1 MKNIIIIFLSIGLV
15 AMLLMMMKTGSILK
29 TPETPTGILNIEFA
43 KDTVEMKRILGAW
56 SRVIIDG
63 KTNIEAA
70 KTNTYWDFAFIFFYA
85 GFFFYGNTL
94 LSEKFRGNFIKICE
108 WASVAAIFAGLFDCG
123 ENALILT
130 SLSGKYSPIIV
141 SLTKIL
147 AILKFTLITFSIVTF
162 IIMLSLRSA
171 GFGKK

>member
-1 MKNIIIIFLSIGLV
+1 MIIFFTIGLII
-15 AMLLMMMKTGSILK
+15 MLFMMMKTGSILK

-43 KDTVEMKRILGAW
+43 KDTADMKRILKAW
-56 SRVIIDG
+56 TSVKIDH
-63 KTNIEAA
+63 KPIIEAA

-85 GFFFYGNTL
+85 GFFFLGNTL

-130 SLSGKYSPIIV
+130 SLSGKYSPVIV

-147 AILKFTLITFSIVTF
+147 AIFKFILITFSIVTF
-162 IIMLSLRSA
+162 VIMLSLRMS

>member
-1 MKNIIIIFLSIGLV
+1 MKNIIITILSIGLIV
-15 AMLLMMMKTGSILK
+15 MLFLMMKTGSVLK

-43 KDTVEMKRILGAW
+43 KDTIEMKRILGAW
-56 SRVIIDG
+56 SRLNIG
-63 KTNIEAA
+63 RKSNIEAA
-70 KTNTYWDFAFIFFYA
+70 KNNTYWDFAFIFFYA

-108 WASVAAIFAGLFDCG
+108 WASVTAIFAGLLDCG

-147 AILKFTLITFSIVTF
+147 AICKFVLITFSIVTF
-162 IIMLSLRSA
+162 IIMLSLRLS
-171 GFGKK
+171 GFGKN

>member
-1 MKNIIIIFLSIGLV
+1 MKNLMIIFFTIGLLI
-15 AMLLMMMKTGSILK
+15 MLFMMMKTGSILK

-43 KDTVEMKRILGAW
+43 KDTIEMKRILGAW
-56 SRVIIDG
+56 TSRKIES
-63 KTNIEAA
+63 KTIIEAA

-130 SLSGKYSPIIV
+130 SLAGKYSPIIV

-147 AILKFTLITFSIVTF
+147 AIFKFILITFSIGTF
-162 IIMLSLRSA
+162 IIMLSLRLA
-171 GFGKK
+171 GFGRK